1 VVIALPPLI
10 LLTAFL
16 LAYGLHYNVKPF
28 VQGFVDAIKRVVPIV
43 NPIAAIIG
51 WPLAKIGQALLAPL
65 NDFVTGTDAH
75 VGLSFHQLA
84 RLVRRTYAEVAALSQ
99 TTALLAKALTGAATS
114 RDLGTLW
121 HALTVRAQA
130 IAHQLDVLR
139 ANVRTTA
146 VGLAH
151 RIDGAVLP
159 RVRGIEHELDHV
171 IEPDIAG
178 LRKRTRTLE
187 EEALRTF
194 RWFKVHKWL
203 ATEAAFAG
211 AVALAL
217 SRLGAGWIRCGNVR
231 KVGRTLCGLPGNLLN
246 DLLALVTDFLVLTN
260 ICQAIPWLEVAFSDV
275 AAPLIGELT
284 KAGAGLCAAGSSP
297 PSELTV
303 PPLSLPDSAG
313 VSLSLP

>member
-1 VVIALPPLI
+1 MVIALPPLV

-16 LAYGLHYNVKPF
+16 LVYGLHYNAHRF
-28 VQGFVDAIKRVVPIV
+28 VQGLVDAIKRIVPIV

-139 ANVRTTA
+139 ANVKTTA

-159 RVRGIEHELDHV
+159 RVRGLEHELDHV
-171 IEPDIAG
+171 IDPEIAG

-217 SRLGAGWIRCGNVR
+217 SRLGAGWIRCSSARSFFKNRG
-231 KVGRTLCGLPGNLLN
+231 CGVWHLFD
-246 DLLALVTDFLVLTN
+246 DLLGLLADAIVLAN
-260 ICQAIPWLEVAFSDV
+260 ICDVLPFIEDAFGAIEGPLVSFLTEIPLGDCEKPPKKWAALDV
-275 AAPLIGELT
+275 QPATLPPPQTLGTL
-284 KAGAGLCAAGSSP
+284 AG
-297 PSELTV
+297 
-303 PPLSLPDSAG
+303 
-313 VSLSLP
+313 